1 MPLCT
6 CEAFCGKPGK
16 NVHIRTFR
24 THIKYQLSEKERA
37 IRTSKKCQY
46 LPESVSDLTNNDI
59 LIDEIEETLHE
70 DELQK
75 NEQKEISQ
83 AHKIELQKNEQ
94 IILTNQEQSKDTF
107 ISLNKIKPFINY
119 DDNNLSDSDIGNV
132 EPPDNLSQDQSI
144 SSTFFNNINSHL
156 NKNSCFTT
164 LYQVISTFIPSKLL
178 NKNITIQ

>member
-1 MPLCT
+1 MLLYT
-6 CEAFCGKPGK
+6 CEAFYEKSEK
-16 NVHIRTFR
+16 NIHIRTFHI
-24 THIKYQLSEKERA
+24 HIKYQLSKKKRV
-37 IRTSKKCQY
+37 IRTSKKYQY
-46 LPESVSDLTNNDI
+46 LSESVSDLTNNDI
-59 LIDEIEETLHE
+59 LINEIEETLYE
-70 DELQK
+70 NKLQK
-75 NEQKEISQ
+75 NKQKEISQ

-119 DDNNLSDSDIGNV
+119 DDNNLSDSDIRNV
-132 EPPDNLSQDQSI
+132 KSSDNLSQDQSI